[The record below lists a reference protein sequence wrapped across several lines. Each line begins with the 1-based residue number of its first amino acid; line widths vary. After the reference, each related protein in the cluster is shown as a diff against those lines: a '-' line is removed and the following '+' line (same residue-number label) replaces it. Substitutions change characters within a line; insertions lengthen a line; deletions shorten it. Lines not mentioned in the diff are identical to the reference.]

1 MDSQLII
8 FDLGWVFFLAWSTAL
23 TVVAIEAF
31 GRDILRFSE
40 DHTGKAKRL

>member
-23 TVVAIEAF
+23 AVVAIKAF
-31 GRDILRFSE
+31 GRDLFRFFE
-40 DHTGKAKRL
+40 EHTVGTKLT